1 MRLASFGPKPEI
13 TVIVP
18 CFNEDVVLPETT
30 RRLTASLERIGR
42 SFEIVFVD
50 DGSRDHTPRILADL
64 HASDPRIRVVR
75 LSRNFGHQIA
85 ISAGLE
91 YARGAAV
98 VLIDADLQDPPEV
111 ISEMVALWRQGH
123 DVVYG
128 TRRNREGET
137 TFKTLT
143 AKWFYRFINRLSDV
157 PIPLDSGDFRLLD
170 RKVVEAVL
178 AMPERDRFVRGMVSW
193 AGFRQVSVSYDRA
206 PRHAGDSKY
215 TLFRMARFAA
225 DGILSFSIA
234 PLRIATVLGVA
245 TSGLALLGG
254 LTAVSFG
261 LASGRW
267 MAPWAWVLLVV
278 LLLGGAQLLC
288 LGIFG
293 EYLGRTYAE
302 NKRRPLYFVRE
313 TLGFDQAF
321 SSTTE
326 ALLAQNERSA
336 ARAGFES

>member
-1 MRLASFGPKPEI
+1 MRFASFGPKPEI
-13 TVIVP
+13 SVVVP
-18 CFNEDVVLPETT
+18 CFNEDVVLPETA
-30 RRLTASLERIGR
+30 RRLTASLEGIGR
-42 SFEIVFVD
+42 AFEIVYVD
-50 DGSRDHTPRILADL
+50 DGSKDNTGRVLADL
-64 HASDPRIRVVR
+64 HARDPRIRVVR

-111 ISEMVALWRQGH
+111 IAEMVALWRQGH

-128 TRRNREGET
+128 TRRNRDGET
-137 TFKTLT
+137 AFKTLT

-157 PIPLDSGDFRLLD
+157 AIPLDSGDFRLLD
-170 RKVVEAVL
+170 RKVVDAVL

-193 AGFRQVSVSYDRA
+193 VGFRQVSVSYDRA

-234 PLRIATVLGVA
+234 PLRIATVLGVFA
-245 TSGLALLGG
+245 FAAAFLGG
-254 LTAVSFG
+254 LAAVGFG
-261 LASGRW
+261 LAGGRW
-267 MAPWAWVLLVV
+267 IAPWAWVLLVV

-293 EYLGRTYAE
+293 EYLGRTYSE

-313 TLGFDQAF
+313 TLGFDEPLAR
-321 SSTTE
+321 SEES
-326 ALLAQNERSA
+326 LLAQEDLGS
-336 ARAGFES
+336 ARASSRT